1 MAQDC
6 LDHHFKTEDLEVH
19 GECEQA
25 CCKRNQPTKKYLGM
39 SCLPD
44 TLVVVLKRYECM
56 MFQQYDPVL
65 RKQVD
70 VPESMKVSRHA
81 ACFERSF
88 PHEQSAIIGIAR
100 ALCLLIQT
108 NSISLHGGHAVLR
121 SHSVSGLAAFH
132 IYHIRAS
139 STTADR
145 LTAALNCRGTQQF
158 PAQLCWTWLPTPA
171 LAPSPPIQHCTMLWL
186 MLATKAS
193 RQPLVTILRPQDARL
208 TTVNGQ
214 LTMTMS

>member
-44 TLVVVLKRYECM
+44 TLVVVLKRYECV

-70 VPESMKVSRHA
+70 VPESMKVRRHA

-88 PHEQSAIIGIAR
+88 PHEQSAIIGAVFAHSDKQHLPPWR
-100 ALCLLIQT
+100 ACCT
-108 NSISLHGGHAVLR
+108 AFSFCLR
-121 SHSVSGLAAFH
+121 SGGVSHLPYTS
-132 IYHIRAS
+132 IQYY
-139 STTADR
+139 
-145 LTAALNCRGTQQF
+145 CR
-158 PAQLCWTWLPTPA
+158 
-171 LAPSPPIQHCTMLWL
+171 
-186 MLATKAS
+186 
-193 RQPLVTILRPQDARL
+193 
-208 TTVNGQ
+208 
-214 LTMTMS
+214 